1 MTVNNNTSITKDAVT
16 FNDWADT
23 AARSRRIRRPT
34 TVYVEKKIKIP
45 PSRDVCNSTIKAK
58 PDDEDDNDVISKSRY
73 CWFFI

>member
-1 MTVNNNTSITKDAVT
+1 MTFNNNTSITKDAVT

-45 PSRDVCNSTIKAK
+45 SSRDVCNSTIKTK
-58 PDDEDDNDVISKSRY
+58 PDDEIDNVISKSRY
-73 CWFFI
+73 CWIFI